1 MRRLSATRLLVLQL
15 VAVSLA
21 GPALGFAS
29 LPPRQS
35 PRARVPRGGVP
46 LGMSGA
52 VRVITFD
59 IDGTICVSDKLTE
72 GVVANAMHRGA
83 FAHAFQAV
91 CGFEGASIDEVE
103 HHGMTD
109 PLILI
114 KVQLHRGVSQ
124 DVASANLEP
133 LKAAMVEYA
142 LANKPPPTK
151 ESGLVLLPGVRELL
165 ERLQAREDVSVG
177 LVTGNLEPIAWS
189 KMEALGIRHLFSE
202 PAFGGFGSD
211 FCSHDIENGA
221 EDRAELV
228 RIAARRAAASK
239 PGLEV
244 GPRFHIGDAPN
255 DVSAAHLAG
264 AQAIGVTT
272 GIFTQN
278 DLSSAVPSCVV
289 FDDLKDTDK
298 VLAALGVAT

>member
-1 MRRLSATRLLVLQL
+1 
-15 VAVSLA
+15 
-21 GPALGFAS
+21 
-29 LPPRQS
+29 
-35 PRARVPRGGVP
+35 
-46 LGMSGA
+46 
-52 VRVITFD
+52 
-59 IDGTICVSDKLTE
+59 
-72 GVVANAMHRGA
+72 
-83 FAHAFQAV
+83 
-91 CGFEGASIDEVE
+91 
-103 HHGMTD
+103 MTD

-255 DVSAAHLAG
+255 DVSAGCPKL
-264 AQAIGVTT
+264 
-272 GIFTQN
+272 N
-278 DLSSAVPSCVV
+278 LDP
-289 FDDLKDTDK
+289 KP
-298 VLAALGVAT
+298 